1 MISDVTATSFRVDFK
16 QANPAEGDKYV
27 NSYDI
32 IVKNAENDII
42 RQYSIWSEYYF
53 YDMPE
58 TLGVDVNDLT
68 SDSDYTVEIRA
79 NSFWMTSS
87 KENIIAKVHTK

>member
-1 MISDVTATSFRVDFK
+1 M
-16 QANPAEGDKYV
+16 
-27 NSYDI
+27 
-32 IVKNAENDII
+32 KNADNEII

-58 TLGVDVNDLT
+58 TLGVDINDLSADT
-68 SDSDYTVEIRA
+68 DYIVEIRA

-87 KENIIAKVHTK
+87 KENIKTAVHTK